1 MADNVEITAGSG
13 TTIATDEVA
22 VNGGSTAQVQYVKL
36 VDGTNNGTNG
46 IPGGTSGLFVVPR
59 RDQLRTQITSAGLT
73 NATYAAG
80 DQLGNIMEFT
90 NAARVSGGTGRI
102 TSVTLHDE
110 ADIIGAVDVLF
121 FDRSVT
127 LAADNAAFSISDS
140 DLLFVQ
146 GIVQLTGA
154 FDFALNRLC
163 VAHNL
168 SIPYTCNATSLFAA
182 MITRTANAAYASAT
196 AIKLSVTVE
205 RD

>member
-1 MADNVEITAGSG
+1 MADNVAITAGSG
-13 TTIATDEVA
+13 TTISTDEVA
-22 VNGGSTAQVQYVKL
+22 VNGGTTGHVQHVKI
-36 VDGTNNGTNG
+36 VDGTSNGTDG
-46 IPGGTSGLFVVPR
+46 IPGTTSGLGVVPR
-59 RDQLRTQITSAGLT
+59 RNQLRIQVTSAGLT

-110 ADIIGAVDVLF
+110 NDAIGAVDVVF
-121 FDRSVT
+121 FDRTAT
-127 LAADNAAFSISDS
+127 LATDNNAFSISDA
-140 DLLFVQ
+140 DLLNVVAV
-146 GIVQLTGA
+146 VQLTGA

-182 MITRTANAAYASAT
+182 MITRSANAAYATAT
-196 AIKLSVTVE
+196 LIKLSVTVE